1 MQIEDNTKKM
11 QFFFIVEMQLSLF
24 NEDILAGK
32 DKARKRVVATSDF
45 FRKRHD
51 PTIRTVY
58 SGLITL

>member
-1 MQIEDNTKKM
+1 MTKSGKKM

-51 PTIRTVY
+51 PTIT
-58 SGLITL
+58 